1 MIFIIIAGL
10 IIAFL
15 APLLHRL
22 LGKFIA
28 VPMVLLPLGMFA
40 YFCTFISPVLAG
52 QAVVQEHSWIPSLG
66 VNFQFL
72 LDGLGLFFAL
82 LITSFGV
89 LVMGYAGS
97 YLKGDE
103 QLGRFYLYLTLF
115 MTAMIGVVISNNILG
130 LLVFWELTSISSYLL
145 ISYKHKYEV
154 ARASALQALL
164 ITNGGGLCLMAGL
177 IMLGIAGDSYAI
189 TELVQLRPELIA
201 HDFYLPVVLLIMLGA
216 FTKSAQFPFHVWLP
230 NAMAA
235 PTPVSAYLHS
245 ATMVK
250 AGVYLLARFTPM
262 LGGTE
267 VWNYTIMAVG
277 ATTAVVGAFLALQ
290 QLDLKAILAYTTIS
304 ALGSLVTLIGIGS
317 TFALE
322 AMMVFLLAH
331 ALYKGALFM
340 IAGTVDHATGTR
352 DTTKLHLLGKR
363 MPMLATATVLAS
375 LSMAGIVPFFGFIGK
390 ELLYEGAFEAPS
402 YAMPLTIAIVFSGI
416 AFVAVAMRLGYG
428 IFFRKSAHE
437 ATAIG
442 HAPETGLWLPPLLL
456 GIAGLVFGL
465 IPNLTVTPLLN
476 AAGVSIAGAGAGQ
489 LELALWHGF
498 NPILLLTILTILLGI
513 VAYVFTN
520 VFTTWPVHLERL
532 YNIGPGQ
539 LYHFFKRVSARGA
552 KGLTGSVQSG
562 YLRYY
567 VATIIITFVFLVVG
581 AIWQENLYAVITRDT
596 WIGAFSDIR
605 MHEYILLILMVPA
618 TIYVSQTN
626 SRLIAITTM
635 SLIGYAIA
643 LAYIFFGAPDLA
655 ATQFLIETLTAVLF
669 VLVLHKLPTLRT
681 IKTYRANLASITLS
695 TVFGATM
702 AYVMVMVRQFP
713 LDSELKA
720 YYGQASWLEAKGR
733 NIVNVIL
740 VDFRAFDTLGE
751 ITVLAVAAIGIFSLL
766 NLYPEKGDQL

>member
-1 MIFIIIAGL
+1 MLIAILAGL
-10 IIAFL
+10 IFAFA
-15 APLLHRL
+15 APQLYRL
-22 LGKFIA
+22 LGKLIG
-28 VPMVLLPLGMFA
+28 VPMVLLPLALFA
-40 YFCTFISPVLAG
+40 YFCTLLPTVLAG
-52 QAVVQEHSWIPSLG
+52 SPVVEEHSWVPSLG
-66 VNFQFL
+66 INLLFH
-72 LDGLGLFFAL
+72 LDGLSLFFAL
-82 LITSFGV
+82 LITSFGT
-89 LVMGYAGS
+89 LIMAYAAG

-115 MTAMIGVVISNNILG
+115 MTAMLGVVLSSNILG

-177 IMLGIAGDSYAI
+177 ILLGIAGDTYSI
-189 TELVQLRPELIA
+189 TELQQLRPALLS
-201 HDFYLPVVLLIMLGA
+201 HDFYIPIVLLVMLGA

-250 AGVYLLARFTPM
+250 AGIYLLARFSPM

-267 VWNYTIMAVG
+267 LWSYTIMAVG

-317 TFALE
+317 TFAME
-322 AMMVFLLAH
+322 AMLVFLLAH

-352 DTTKLHLLGKR
+352 DTTKLHLLGQR
-363 MPMLATATVLAS
+363 MPLLASAAVLAA
-375 LSMAGIVPFFGFIGK
+375 LSMAGIIPFFGFIGK
-390 ELLYEGAFEAPS
+390 ELLYEGAFAANEFA
-402 YAMPLTIAIVFSGI
+402 AVLTVCIVFSGI
-416 AFVAVAMRLGYG
+416 AFVAVALRLGYG
-428 IFFRKSAHE
+428 LFFRKSAGEPTPIDHLPG
-437 ATAIG
+437 AL
-442 HAPETGLWLPPLLL
+442 LWLPPLLL
-456 GIAGLVFGL
+456 GIMGLLFGL
-465 IPNLTVTPLLN
+465 LPGFSVTPLLSA
-476 AAGVSIAGAGAGQ
+476 AAGATVSVQEAP

-498 NPILLLTILTILLGI
+498 NTIFMLTLLTVFLGV
-513 VAYVFTN
+513 VAYLFTDI
-520 VFTTWPVHLERL
+520 FTVWPVHLERL
-532 YNIGPGQ
+532 YRIGPGQ
-539 LYHFFKRVSARGA
+539 LYYFLKDYLSSGA
-552 KGLTGSVQSG
+552 VRLIKSTQTGS
-562 YLRYY
+562 LRSY
-567 VATIIITFVFLVVG
+567 VATIVVTFIFLVIG
-581 AIWQENLYAVITRDT
+581 SIWQEGLYAIIKTET
-596 WIGAFSDIR
+596 WLASFADIR
-605 MHEYILLILMVPA
+605 LNEYILILLMVPA
-618 TIYVSQTN
+618 TVFVSTTQ
-626 SRLIAITTM
+626 SRLIAITTLSM
-635 SLIGYAIA
+635 VGYAIA

-669 VLVLHKLPTLRT
+669 VLVLHKLPVLKP
-681 IKTYRANLASITLS
+681 IKKYKANLKYISLS
-695 TVFGATM
+695 ALFGATM

-720 YYGQASWLEAKGR
+720 YYGEASWLEAKGR

-766 NLYPEKGDQL
+766 QLYPEKGDQL